1 MSCTSAVC
9 EAEKP
14 RWGPSSPQR
23 CRGEAGAG
31 GLAVRTAAARVLTKV
46 KPLRGW
52 KSLTKHL
59 ARAFIEVLN
68 RFWQQQ
74 PLLQVQGEEFLRY
87 GLFSS
92 LGRCLFGRSWGLP
105 WVQPGLCVTPPSL
118 GTGLLLCV
126 SPQAAP
132 GGVGTEVTRQPAS
145 PHCCSLPPAGG
156 MSCCVLGELCP

>member
-1 MSCTSAVC
+1 MSRTSAVC

-14 RWGPSSPQR
+14 CWAPSSPQR
-23 CRGEAGAG
+23 CRGEGGAA

-68 RFWQQQ
+68 RFWQRQ
-74 PLLQVQGEEFLRY
+74 PLLQVQGEEFLRD

-118 GTGLLLCV
+118 GTGLLLRV
-126 SPQAAP
+126 SPHAAQ
-132 GGVGTEVTRQPAS
+132 QP
-145 PHCCSLPPAGG
+145 PERWGQR
-156 MSCCVLGELCP
+156 